1 MADEKI
7 RVLIVDD
14 SAETR
19 DNVRKL
25 LQFESGVEVIGAA
38 RTGREAIQISGELS
52 PDVVLMDINM
62 PDMDGIAATEA
73 IRQRQSWVQIIILS
87 VQGDANYMRR
97 AMVAGAKD
105 FLTKPP
111 SIDDLISS
119 IRRAGAVAAQE
130 KQKSVAVVPQNA
142 GAAGFTQ
149 ANMAQAG
156 KIITLYSPKGGAGV
170 TTLAANLAV
179 TLQNDESQVCI
190 VDANI
195 QFGDVAIFFNEQ
207 SANSIADLT
216 PRVDTL
222 DPDVVEDVMLTHEA
236 SKVKILAAPPRPEH
250 AEDIHAEDVSKL
262 LDYLRTMYSYII
274 VDAPSALTDVTLA
287 TLDTSDILI
296 LITTQDIPSIANAR
310 VFLDLSTRLGIP
322 PESILV
328 VMNRYDKRINIT
340 PEKLSD
346 SFSKPIAASIPLDS
360 RSALPAINRGVPFM
374 LAPKARSQPAG
385 RAVLSLAEAVRNQV
399 AQLEQYS
406 IEALGG

>member
-19 DNVRKL
+19 ENVRKL

-38 RTGREAIQISGELS
+38 RTGREAIQIAGELS
-52 PDVVLMDINM
+52 PDVILMDINM

-73 IRQRQSWVQIIILS
+73 IRQRQGWVQIIILS

-119 IRRAGAVAAQE
+119 IRRAGAVAATE
-130 KQKSVAVVPQNA
+130 KQKSVAAVPQQTSTPGFASA
-142 GAAGFTQ
+142 G
-149 ANMAQAG
+149 MAQAG

-170 TTLAANLAV
+170 TTLAVNLAV

-207 SANSIADLT
+207 TANSIADLA
-216 PRVDTL
+216 PRVDSL
-222 DPDVVEDVMLTHEA
+222 DPDVVEDVMLTHEG
-236 SKVKILAAPPRPEH
+236 SNVKILAAPPKPEH
-250 AEDIHAEDVSKL
+250 AEEIHADDVAKL
-262 LDYLRTMYSYII
+262 LTYLRGLYSYVI

-287 TLDTSDILI
+287 ALDTSDILV

-322 PESILV
+322 AESILF

-340 PEKLSD
+340 PEKLSE
-346 SFSKPIAASIPLDS
+346 SFSRPIATSIPLDS

-385 RAVLSLAEAVRNQV
+385 RAMLSLAEAVRNQV

-406 IEALGG
+406 IETLGG